1 MKKSDLKTGMIVTLR
16 RGVERIIIGINLF
29 DEQGITTSTLN
40 CYNDDLTYINN
51 CTNED
56 IMKIEYG
63 GKVIWERVDWKKVPF
78 GTKVRAWDDGDDDK
92 DKVVGKF
99 LDYDDKDDGELP
111 FFIFIKD
118 SECEA
123 RAWWFKNCEIIKEG
137 EDE

>member
-1 MKKSDLKTGMIVTLR
+1 MNKSDLKTGMIVTLR
-16 RGVERIIIGINLF
+16 RGVERIIIRKCLF
-29 DEQGITTSTLN
+29 DEDGITTSTLN

-63 GKVIWERVDWKKVPF
+63 GKVIWERVDWKNVPF
-78 GTKVRAWDDGDDDK
+78 GTKVRAWDDDEE

-99 LDYDDKDDGELP
+99 LDYDDKDNEELP

-123 RAWWFKNCEIIKEG
+123 KAWWYKNCEIIKEG
-137 EDE
+137 EEV

>member
-1 MKKSDLKTGMIVTLR
+1 MKKSDLKNGMIVTLR
-16 RGVERIIIGINLF
+16 RGVERIIIRKCLF
-29 DEQGITTSTLN
+29 DEDGITTSTLN

-63 GKVIWERVDWKKVPF
+63 GKVIWERVDWNKVPF
-78 GTKVRAWDDGDDDK
+78 GTKVRAWDDDEE

-99 LDYDDKDDGELP
+99 LDYDDKDNEELP

-123 RAWWFKNCEIIKEG
+123 KAWWYKNCEIIKEG
-137 EDE
+137 EEV